1 MNNYRWRKIGYFRYF
16 VKSYLIKPYIF
27 FSIYILATY
36 LSYIFAN
43 YDNNPFQYIHIVI
56 SVLIFPIL
64 VYGFMKIVYFKF
76 NIISKEYLEKI
87 IPINDFLLKETQ
99 RVFSLKKYSTDEII
113 EKSTQI
119 QKHILSLSR
128 IRKYSFWFDT
138 NQKDLVGNYIKET
151 SISMLNILRA
161 LQKKL

>member
-1 MNNYRWRKIGYFRYF
+1 
-16 VKSYLIKPYIF
+16 
-27 FSIYILATY
+27 
-36 LSYIFAN
+36 
-43 YDNNPFQYIHIVI
+43 
-56 SVLIFPIL
+56 
-64 VYGFMKIVYFKF
+64 MKIVYFKF

-161 LQKKL
+161 LQKKLGEQVEKEKNILQRQQLEVKENITGNNYLNQVSELQSNRLKRQIEQFEKLQRILH